1 MLRFKNLIKNVRKKK
16 TFFQEKEVIKK
27 PFAFSSFTFKA
38 PQTRP
43 FDFGFRFSVST
54 GKEVEETPE
63 IFKEQKQK
71 QIKIEQICAASLR
84 YRKCNRQT
92 CENLGNFGKRESS
105 YRNVDAT
112 TISESWFSGNSALF
126 PFSAF
131 TTNDQRK
138 ITFRSNFQ
146 VSIDNIF
153 KLATNEQTLQQFEFT
168 KHNVVL

>member
-1 MLRFKNLIKNVRKKK
+1 MSEKRKHSSKKK
-16 TFFQEKEVIKK
+16 KRSKSRSRSRRSRSRRRRRDRSTSDSDSPYRRGKK
-27 PFAFSSFTFKA
+27 SRKRLKYSRSRSKS
-38 PQTRP
+38 RC
-43 FDFGFRFSVST
+43 
-54 GKEVEETPE
+54 
-63 IFKEQKQK
+63 
-71 QIKIEQICAASLR
+71 IKIEQICAASLR

-112 TISESWFSGNSALF
+112 TISESWFSGNNALF

-153 KLATNEQTLQQFEFT
+153 KLATNEQIFQQFEFT